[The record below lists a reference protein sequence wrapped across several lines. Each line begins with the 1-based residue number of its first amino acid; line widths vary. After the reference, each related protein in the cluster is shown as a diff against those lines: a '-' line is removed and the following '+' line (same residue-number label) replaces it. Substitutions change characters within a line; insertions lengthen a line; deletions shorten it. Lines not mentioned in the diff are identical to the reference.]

1 MSERALIP
9 VPVLG
14 DATAVALK
22 ARDGSVTQHE
32 VDGLREKVEELMKG
46 DESFAPCVYR
56 FCTDYELVRR
66 DPEGLKAAGEALW
79 HAIKV
84 ATDRVPDGS
93 GRADIDG

>member
-1 MSERALIP
+1 MSERPQIP
-9 VPVLG
+9 VKVLM
-14 DATAVALK
+14 DALAVALR

-46 DESFAPCVYR
+46 DTSFAPCVFR

-66 DPEGLKAAGEALW
+66 DPERLKAAGEAL
-79 HAIKV
+79 HYAIKV

-93 GRADIDG
+93 GRADLDG